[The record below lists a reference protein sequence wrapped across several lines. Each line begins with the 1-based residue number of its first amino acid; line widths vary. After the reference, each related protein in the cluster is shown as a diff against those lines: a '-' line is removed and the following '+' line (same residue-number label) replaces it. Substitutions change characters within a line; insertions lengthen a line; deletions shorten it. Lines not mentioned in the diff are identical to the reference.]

1 MDDDVKEL
9 LEFEPPDW
17 RLDDLVEAA
26 ESGVSWLFLV
36 TLEDDTLQLTRFSPG
51 VQRFFNKTP
60 DDFWHFDTWREFL
73 GEVEHERIKRFFL
86 SLPDSNRVFELECRL
101 KPTKSFT
108 VIMKV
113 AARRSG
119 NLIFGS
125 FKDITTEKLAEEGL
139 QRQYQLMMSIFTTAP
154 IPIFLCDEK
163 FHIIETNQN
172 GAHFLEKESP
182 AQVFGFR
189 LLDRI
194 RTEDREKLQ
203 SILTS
208 PGTATEVFKVEIK
221 NDGPRAEN
229 RTLASFQVTVIP
241 YENTSRALIIVNDR
255 VELSTPSESEAG
267 RIFFVGP
274 NLNTRLQ
281 FEKLLAK
288 IDLQPQLFLSGEK
301 LLENYQPE
309 SGTLVVIDDDL
320 PGMSH
325 DELAKKL
332 RALHEERQLDLKLI
346 LLRAREDQ
354 RVYDS
359 NLFQGYL
366 VKPLTLASL
375 RRQFINSKP
384 KKKANRG

>member
-1 MDDDVKEL
+1 MDEDVKEL
-9 LEFEPPDW
+9 IEFEPPEW
-17 RLDDLVEAA
+17 HLDDLVEAA

-36 TLEDDTLQLTRFSPG
+36 TLEDGAPQLTRFSPG
-51 VQRFFNKTP
+51 VQRFFNKKP

-73 GEVEHERIKRFFL
+73 GDEEHERIRRFFL

-101 KPTKSFT
+101 KPSKSFSA
-108 VIMKV
+108 IMRV
-113 AARRSG
+113 AARRAG

-194 RTEDREKLQ
+194 RNEDREKLQ

-255 VELSTPSESEAG
+255 VELSSPSESSAG
-267 RIFFVGP
+267 RIVFVGP

-309 SGTLVVIDDDL
+309 NGTIVVIDDDL
-320 PGMSH
+320 PGLSAA
-325 DELAKKL
+325 ELAKTL
-332 RALHEERQLDLKLI
+332 RRVHEEKKTGVKLFLLKT
-346 LLRAREDQ
+346 RDDPKP
-354 RVYDS
+354 VDT
-359 NLFQGYL
+359 NLFEGTL
-366 VKPLTLASL
+366 EKPLTLTSL
-375 RRQFINSKP
+375 RRRFLPLKS
-384 KKKANRG
+384 KKKGQT